1 MPSRYW
7 TAFFTI
13 LVVFLCSSSDACKA
27 GQSKCRV
34 FDVTRFGAVRGSQDN
49 SQAFL
54 AAWSAACR
62 FKGKAAFVVPKGTF
76 KLSPVQF
83 KGPCYDGASL
93 SVKIRGVLQ
102 ALPGSSDDNYW
113 IKFSDLNRLSVGGG
127 GEIDGQGADSW
138 SGNKCNKECKLSS
151 TTLKFDRVRDSRVA
165 RLSLLNSKAFHIKFH
180 RCDNIDV
187 YGLKISAPWNS
198 RNTDG
203 IHIAVTNGIT
213 IRSSIIGTGDDCISV
228 GQGSRNVTISN
239 IICGPGHG
247 ISVGSL
253 GRYKNEMDVV
263 GLVVKNCTIMHTA
276 NGLRIKTW
284 PGSSKSRASGL
295 LFEDINMIDV
305 SNPIFIDQKYC
316 PGNECSSEPSKVQ
329 INDVKFRRIKG
340 TSRTKVAVNLLCSSD
355 APCSNVELDDIRLE
369 CSAVGECRTTS
380 SCTNV
385 KANFSG
391 VQIPSPCL

>member
-62 FKGKAAFVVPKGTF
+62 FKGKATFVVPKGTF

-83 KGPCYDGASL
+83 KGPCYDGASP

-253 GRYKNEMDVV
+253 GRYENEMDVV

-316 PGNECSSEPSKVQ
+316 PGNDCSSEPSKVQ

-340 TSRTKVAVNLLCSSD
+340 TSLTKLAVNLLCSSD

-369 CSAVGECRTTS
+369 CSAGGECRTTS

>member
-62 FKGKAAFVVPKGTF
+62 FKGKATFVVPKGTF

-83 KGPCYDGASL
+83 KGPCYDGASP

-151 TTLKFDRVRDSRVA
+151 TTLKFDGVRNSRVA

-247 ISVGSL
+247 I
-253 GRYKNEMDVV
+253 RYENEMDVV

-355 APCSNVELDDIRLE
+355 APCSNIELDDIRLE
-369 CSAVGECRTTS
+369 CSAGGECKTTS

>member
-62 FKGKAAFVVPKGTF
+62 FKGKATFVVPKGTF

-83 KGPCYDGASL
+83 KGPCYDGASP

-253 GRYKNEMDVV
+253 GRYENEMDVV

-295 LFEDINMIDV
+295 LFEDINIIDV

-316 PGNECSSEPSKVQ
+316 PGNDCSSEPSKVQ

-355 APCSNVELDDIRLE
+355 APCSNIELDDIRLE
-369 CSAVGECRTTS
+369 CSAGGECRTTS

>member
-1 MPSRYW
+1 MPSRYRS
-7 TAFFTI
+7 AFFTV
-13 LVVFLCSSSDACKA
+13 LVVFLWSSNDACNPGK
-27 GQSKCRV
+27 SKCQV

-62 FKGKAAFVVPKGTF
+62 FKGKAAFVVPQGTF
-76 KLSPVQF
+76 KLSPVHF
-83 KGPCYDGASL
+83 EGPCYDGRSP
-93 SVKIRGVLQ
+93 SVRIRGVLQ
-102 ALPGSSDDNYW
+102 ALAGFSDDNYW
-113 IKFSDLNRLSVGGG
+113 IKFSDLNRLSMGGG

-138 SGNKCNKECKLSS
+138 SGNKCDKDCKLSS
-151 TTLKFDRVRDSRVA
+151 TTLKFDGVRNSKVA
-165 RLSLLNSKAFHIKFH
+165 RLSLLNSKAFHVKFH
-180 RCDNIDV
+180 RCDNINV
-187 YGLKISAPWNS
+187 SGLKISAPQNS

-253 GRYKNEMDVV
+253 GKYENEMDVI
-263 GLVVKNCTIMHTA
+263 GLV
-276 NGLRIKTW
+276 
-284 PGSSKSRASGL
+284 
-295 LFEDINMIDV
+295 
-305 SNPIFIDQKYC
+305 KYC
-316 PGNECSSEPSKVQ
+316 PEDECSSEPSKVQ
-329 INDVKFRRIKG
+329 INNVKFQRIKG
-340 TSRTKVAVNLLCSSD
+340 TSRTKVAVNLSCSSD
-355 APCSNVELDDIRLE
+355 APCSNIELDDIKLE
-369 CSAVGECRTTS
+369 CSAGGDCKTTS

-385 KANFSG
+385 KVKFWG